1 MHAVVLAPGDD
12 AVCCLPYLHL
22 VLEAK
27 AYCSFLREEWS
38 KQVPVE
44 FSLSLGSSTKCR
56 SSWEMSLA
64 GSLCLIV
71 KTIFKDK

>member
-38 KQVPVE
+38 KQKQ
-44 FSLSLGSSTKCR
+44 SRCQLSLVCLLALVLNAEAVGKCL
-56 SSWEMSLA
+56 WQGA
-64 GSLCLIV
+64 CV
-71 KTIFKDK
+71 